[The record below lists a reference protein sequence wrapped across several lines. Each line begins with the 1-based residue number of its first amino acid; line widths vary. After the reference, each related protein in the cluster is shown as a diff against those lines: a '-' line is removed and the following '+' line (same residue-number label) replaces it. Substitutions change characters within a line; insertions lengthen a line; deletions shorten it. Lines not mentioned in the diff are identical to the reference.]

1 MLNILF
7 HELQA
12 FPATPVGD
20 LYLVHFPFCCK
31 YIKNVKAKVRIQGNF
46 CANICANDYT
56 GIHVKRFAC
65 KEVSTSRQVTEM
77 SQ

>member
-20 LYLVHFPFCCK
+20 LFLFIFSFSLQIYKKCK
-31 YIKNVKAKVRIQGNF
+31 SKGTNTR
-46 CANICANDYT
+46 
-56 GIHVKRFAC
+56 
-65 KEVSTSRQVTEM
+65 
-77 SQ
+77 

>member
-1 MLNILF
+1 MFPSL
-7 HELQA
+7 ELQA

-20 LYLVHFPFCCK
+20 FILFIFLFRCK
-31 YIKNVKAKVRIQGNF
+31 YIKNVKTTVLNQRIF

>member
-7 HELQA
+7 LELQA

-20 LYLVHFPFCCK
+20 FIGLFFLFRCK
-31 YIKNVKAKVRIQGNF
+31 YIKNVKAKVRLQGIF
-46 CANICANDYT
+46 CAKICANDYT
-56 GIHVKRFAC
+56 GIYVKRFAC